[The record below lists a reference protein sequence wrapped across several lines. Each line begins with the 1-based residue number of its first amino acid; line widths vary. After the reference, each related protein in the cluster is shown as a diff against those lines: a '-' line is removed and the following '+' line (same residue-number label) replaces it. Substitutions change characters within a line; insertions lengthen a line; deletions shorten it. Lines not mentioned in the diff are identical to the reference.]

1 MVGFE
6 SLLRD
11 EMYFNKKAFQGE
23 VKPIMGNCTTCTNGI
38 SCLSESEMIDRIL
51 KSETQLV
58 DELFK
63 PYDVRARSI
72 ARRFLFS
79 DTSRIDDVVQEA
91 TMKAYLNLNRLR
103 NRERFGSWCLTIVRN
118 MAIDAAKRENLY
130 IDKPIDDSTWDFDS
144 WLMNRPCN
152 AVEPSERISLADM
165 AQRLKSELSI
175 LDRAYGE
182 PLWMLYFEE
191 RSYNEIAD
199 ILGKPLGTI
208 KSLIH
213 RGKAILRERIYGE
226 ATAAA

>member
-1 MVGFE
+1 
-6 SLLRD
+6 
-11 EMYFNKKAFQGE
+11 
-23 VKPIMGNCTTCTNGI
+23 MGNCTTYPNGI
-38 SCLSESEMIDRIL
+38 SCLSETEMIDRIL
-51 KSETQLV
+51 QSETQLV
-58 DELFK
+58 DALFK

-72 ARRFLFS
+72 ARRFLHC

-103 NRERFGSWCLTIVRN
+103 KREQFGSWFLTIVRN
-118 MAIDAAKRENLY
+118 MAIDAAKRENVY
-130 IDKPIDDSTWDFDS
+130 VNKPIDDSTWDFDS
-144 WLMNRPCN
+144 WLMNRPSN
-152 AVEPSERISLADM
+152 AVEPSERISIAEM
-165 AQRLKSELSI
+165 ARQLKQELSV

-182 PLWMLYFEE
+182 PLRMLYFEE